1 MDGRKRSC
9 MCNANIINMK
19 DRKYNIE
26 TVNKLIRNDIKTDM
40 KNNTNKTE
48 RHYLSECLEYL
59 NRLHNGWDPSS
70 GWFYGGRGKNDE
82 AYALW
87 VDAKQELTDTITSAI
102 KACKAKQMQMNIN
115 AVTAKVIIS
124 NKMKAAGL
132 EFIFTAQ
139 QYRAK
144 LEVKISPKSKLT
156 FFVSYK
162 KVFDELD
169 NLIESAK
176 SIKENM
182 DKLGGNATIKK
193 IFSTD
198 SFDENDT

>member
-1 MDGRKRSC
+1 MY
-9 MCNANIINMK
+9 NANIINMK
-19 DRKYNIE
+19 DRKNYIE
-26 TVNKLIRNDIKTDM
+26 EVKKLISSDIRADI
-40 KNNTNKTE
+40 KNNTIATE
-48 RHYLSECLEYL
+48 KDYLSKCLDYL
-59 NRLHNGWDPSS
+59 NDLYNGWDSS
-70 GWFYGGRGKNDE
+70 SRWFYGRHKKNDE
-82 AYALW
+82 AYAMW
-87 VDAKQELTDTITSAI
+87 VDAKEELSDIIISAI

-115 AVTAKVIIS
+115 AVTAKAIIS

-144 LEVKISPKSKLT
+144 LEVKISAKSKLT

-169 NLIESAK
+169 NLIVSAK

-182 DKLGGNATIKK
+182 DKLGGNASIKK
-193 IFSTD
+193 IIYTD
-198 SFDENDT
+198 SFEGNCP

>member
-1 MDGRKRSC
+1 
-9 MCNANIINMK
+9 MK
-19 DRKYNIE
+19 DRKYYIE

-40 KNNTNKTE
+40 KNNIKETE
-48 RHYLSECLEYL
+48 KHYMSLCLEYL
-59 NRLHNGWDPSS
+59 NKLHNGWDPSS
-70 GWFYGGRGKNDE
+70 RWFYGRNNRNDE

-115 AVTAKVIIS
+115 GVTAKVIIS

-176 SIKENM
+176 SHKGEHGETRRQCNNKENP
-182 DKLGGNATIKK
+182 
-193 IFSTD
+193 FYR
-198 SFDENDT
+198 

>member
-1 MDGRKRSC
+1 

-19 DRKYNIE
+19 DRKYYID
-26 TVNKLIRNDIKTDM
+26 TVNKLIRSDINEDI

-48 RHYLSECLEYL
+48 MHYLSECLEYL

-70 GWFYGGRGKNDE
+70 GWFYGGRGKNDD

-87 VDAKQELTDTITSAI
+87 VDAKQELTDAITSAI

-144 LEVKISPKSKLT
+144 LEVKISAKSKLT

-162 KVFDELD
+162 KVFVELD
-169 NLIESAK
+169 NLIVSAK

-182 DKLGGNATIKK
+182 EKLGGNATIKK

-198 SFDENDT
+198 CFEGGINFRE

>member
-1 MDGRKRSC
+1 
-9 MCNANIINMK
+9 MK
-19 DRKYNIE
+19 DRKYYIE

-115 AVTAKVIIS
+115 AVTAKVLIS

-144 LEVKISPKSKLT
+144 LEVKISAKSKLT
-156 FFVSYK
+156 FFVGYK
-162 KVFDELD
+162 KVFVELD

-182 DKLGGNATIKK
+182 ERLGTTASIKK
-193 IFSTD
+193 IIYTD
-198 SFDENDT
+198 SFEGNCP

>member
-1 MDGRKRSC
+1 

-19 DRKYNIE
+19 DRKYYIE

-70 GWFYGGRGKNDE
+70 GWFYGGRGKNDD

-144 LEVKISPKSKLT
+144 LEVKISAKSKLT

-162 KVFDELD
+162 KVFVELD

-182 DKLGGNATIKK
+182 EKLGGNATIKR

-198 SFDENDT
+198 NFEVNDEN

>member
-1 MDGRKRSC
+1 MY
-9 MCNANIINMK
+9 NANLINMK
-19 DRKYNIE
+19 DRKYYIDE
-26 TVNKLIRNDIKTDM
+26 VSKLISSDIKFDM
-40 KNNTNKTE
+40 KNNTNKSE
-48 RHYLSECLEYL
+48 KEYLSKCLSYL
-59 NRLHNGWDPSS
+59 NDLYNGWDSKS
-70 GWFYGGRGKNDE
+70 RWFYGRHNKNDE
-82 AYALW
+82 AYAMW
-87 VDAKQELTDTITSAI
+87 VDAKQELSDIIIATI

-115 AVTAKVIIS
+115 AVTAKAIIS

-144 LEVKISPKSKLT
+144 VEVKISAQSKLT
-156 FFVSYK
+156 FFVGYT

-182 DKLGGNATIKK
+182 ERLGTTASIKK
-193 IFSTD
+193 IIYTD
-198 SFDENDT
+198 SFEGNCP